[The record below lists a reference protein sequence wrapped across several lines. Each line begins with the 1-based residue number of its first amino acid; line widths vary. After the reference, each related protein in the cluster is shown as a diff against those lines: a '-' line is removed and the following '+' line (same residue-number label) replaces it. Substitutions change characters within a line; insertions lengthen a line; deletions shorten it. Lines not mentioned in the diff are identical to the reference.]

1 MNGQPYFIQATLNKN
16 KLKRTQSSIKG
27 STWHDY
33 EYFFYTQKIGISIPF
48 YFEKCDHIW
57 FILMTTITFV
67 MNG

>member
-1 MNGQPYFIQATLNKN
+1 MNGQPHFIQATL
-16 KLKRTQSSIKG
+16 IKG

-33 EYFFYTQKIGISIPF
+33 EYFFYTQKIGITIPF